1 MRRLRTALMAL
12 VCAAVL
18 SCLPVH
24 AQEGGGILM
33 GSVTDSAGSLIPGAE
48 VSVVNTG
55 TQLTRST
62 KTDGLGNYVFSA
74 LPVGLY
80 DVNVA
85 HGGFASVKNTGVR
98 IAVGTTSR
106 LDVALEVAATAQ
118 QLTVE
123 ARVDVIR
130 TDTAEAGVLFTPNQV
145 TNLPLNG
152 RNFLHLVS
160 LQPGVRNS
168 GAASRQSFV
177 INGTPPQQGINFTVD
192 GTDATGIETGEIG
205 GIVMSS
211 DRSTFAL
218 GLDSIAEFVVHSS
231 TFSAK
236 YGRTLGGFI
245 ETITKSGTNDLH
257 GNVFY
262 FFRNDA
268 LNANTIQ
275 ANAAGLKRPQLRFN
289 QFGANA
295 GGPILKNK
303 LFFWVGYE
311 ATRRRTGRTNTFTVL
326 SDLGRAS
333 VVSPVIR
340 QYVNDYIP
348 LATHPTSN
356 PLLGLLIRNDV
367 TRIREDIGTARAD
380 YYIRGDNLFLRYNI
394 HDSYATAP
402 QLASPRNDNLRPS
415 RHELAT
421 LSWTHVFTAATT
433 GNARLGFNR
442 PYTASVTTGPNPRIN
457 VQNLF
462 GPGGTYLHDYP
473 QSLTLAADA
482 THVRGSHNLGFGFEL
497 RQTVDS
503 RIQDNGAAFTFFGGA
518 NQLQNFFNNRPDRLD
533 QTDNIGGNAGFSG
546 NYSFYFQDDWKVNR
560 RLTLNLGLR
569 WDYFIRPYERYG
581 RVVGIEGSAFP
592 LSQLRFKKPGEPL
605 IPRDLTSF
613 GPRFG
618 FAWSASDKTVLRGGF
633 GIYNAGS
640 YPAMT
645 TAATSTYVPPVIP
658 RELFDPSYTRPIVY
672 FTPADIPTLAYPD
685 VSFITREALLQK
697 LPAPSPIFP
706 APDWKNTYG
715 YQWSFNVERAVFSSS
730 RFNAAYVGTR
740 SLKIIGQDTFNLNRP
755 LMGNTRENPAFGPIT
770 IRGSFNNAIYHAL
783 QTTFSRQ
790 LSNGLLFNLYY
801 TWAHS
806 IDDIFG
812 FAGQNDPGVTPQTND
827 RRQQRASSAFD
838 IRHEFKADYHYDLRL
853 GSSGWYAAG
862 WSIGGVTRLNSGQ
875 PYTVVTGGN
884 IGDAVH
890 TQRPDLVCADASTG
904 RSPGLSVSLLNRACF
919 ATPKVN
925 PETGFAVGN
934 LGRNTFTG
942 PSYVNFDFNLTK
954 STRIGERLT
963 HQFRTEF
970 FNAFNNTNFNNPITA
985 LNNPD
990 FGVIRGAASGREIQF
1005 AMKLIW

>member
-1 MRRLRTALMAL
+1 
-12 VCAAVL
+12 
-18 SCLPVH
+18 
-24 AQEGGGILM
+24 
-33 GSVTDSAGSLIPGAE
+33 
-48 VSVVNTG
+48 
-55 TQLTRST
+55 
-62 KTDGLGNYVFSA
+62 SA
-74 LPVGLY
+74 LPVGVY
-80 DVNVA
+80 DLTVMQS
-85 HGGFASVKNTGVR
+85 GFASVKSTGVR

-106 LDVALEVAATAQ
+106 LDVKLELATTGQQVTVQAQ
-118 QLTVE
+118 
-123 ARVDVIR
+123 VDVIR
-130 TDTAEAGVLFTPNQV
+130 TDTAEAGVLFTPHQV

-152 RNFLHLVS
+152 RNFLQLVS

-177 INGTPPQQGINFTVD
+177 MNGTPPQQAINFTVD

-205 GIVMSS
+205 GIVMSG

-218 GLDSIAEFVVHSS
+218 GLDSIAEFTVHSS

-245 ETITKSGTNDLH
+245 ETITKSGTNELH
-257 GNVFY
+257 GNAFY

-268 LNANTIQ
+268 LNANTTQ
-275 ANAAGLKRPQLRFN
+275 ANAAGLRRPMLRFS

-295 GGPILKNK
+295 GGPILRNK
-303 LFFWVGYE
+303 LFFWAGYE

-326 SDLGRAS
+326 SDLGRSS
-333 VVSPVIR
+333 VISPVIQ
-340 QYVNDYIP
+340 QYVKDYIP
-348 LATHPTSN
+348 RANLPTSN
-356 PLLGLLIRNDV
+356 PLLGLLVRNDV
-367 TRIREDIGTARAD
+367 TDIREDIGTARLD
-380 YYIRGDNLFLRYNI
+380 YYVGGDNIFLRYNI
-394 HDSYATAP
+394 HDSYATQP
-402 QLASPRNDNLRPS
+402 QLGTPLNDNLRPS
-415 RHELAT
+415 RQELAT
-421 LSWTHVFTAATT
+421 VSWNHVFSPATT
-433 GNARLGFNR
+433 GNIRVGFNR

-462 GPGGTYLHDYP
+462 SPGATYLHDYP
-473 QSLTLAADA
+473 QSETIAGDG

-497 RQTVDS
+497 RWTVDS
-503 RIQDNGAAFTFFGGA
+503 RIQDNGAAFTFFGGP

-546 NYSFYFQDDWKVNR
+546 NYSFYFQDDWKASR

-569 WDYFIRPYERYG
+569 WDYFIRPHERYG

-605 IPRDLTSF
+605 IPRDLTGF

-618 FAWSASDKTVLRGGF
+618 FAFKATERTVLRGGF
-633 GIYNAGS
+633 GMYNAGS

-658 RELFDPSYTRPIVY
+658 KELFDPAYTRPIVY
-672 FTPADIPTLAYPD
+672 FTPADIPSLAYPD
-685 VSFITREALLQK
+685 VSFITRDALLRN

-715 YQWSFNVERAVFSSS
+715 YQWSFNVERALFSTS
-730 RFNAAYVGTR
+730 RLNVGYVGTR
-740 SLKIIGQDTFNLNRP
+740 GLRIIGQDTFNLNRP
-755 LMGNTRENPAFGPIT
+755 LLGNTRENPAFGPIT
-770 IRGSFNNAIYHAL
+770 IRGSFNNSVYHSL

-790 LSNGLLFNLYY
+790 LSRGLLFNLYY
-801 TWAHS
+801 TWSHA

-827 RRQQRASSAFD
+827 RRMQRASSAFD
-838 IRHEFKADYHYDLRL
+838 IRHEFKADYYYDLPL
-853 GSSGWYAAG
+853 GSNRWYAAG
-862 WSIGGVTRLNSGQ
+862 WSVGGVTRINSGQ

-890 TQRPDLVCADASTG
+890 TQRPDLLCADAGTG
-904 RSPGLSVSLLNRACF
+904 QKPGLFVPVLNRSCF
-919 ATPKVN
+919 ATPMVD
-925 PETGFAVGN
+925 PATGYAAGN

-942 PSYVNFDFNLTK
+942 PSFVNFDFNLTK
-954 STRIGERLT
+954 TTRITERLT

-970 FNAFNNTNFNNPITA
+970 FNAFNNTNFNTPITA
-985 LNNPD
+985 LNSPD
-990 FGVIRGAASGREIQF
+990 FGVIRGAAPGREIQF